1 MLFTL
6 MPNQSGGEST
16 ALGVSVNLLGLRFL
30 PVPLQSKSVVKT
42 RLTCN
47 NAYTHALLRNLF
59 SKYQYSISVTLL
71 SPKPPGTAFF
81 SCTFAKQVW
90 CKN

>member
-47 NAYTHALLRNLF
+47 NAYTHALPRILF
-59 SKYQYSISVTLL
+59 SKYQYSIGITFL
-71 SPKPPGTAFF
+71 SHKPTATAV
-81 SCTFAKQVW
+81 SPCTFAEQAW
-90 CKN
+90 C